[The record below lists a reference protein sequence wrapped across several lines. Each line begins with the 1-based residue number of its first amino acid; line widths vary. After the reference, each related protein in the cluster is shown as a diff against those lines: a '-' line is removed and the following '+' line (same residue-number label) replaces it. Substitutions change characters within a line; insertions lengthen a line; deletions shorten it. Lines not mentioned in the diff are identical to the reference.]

1 MSAPIRVHSHSR
13 RIRKSPSDR
22 QGESL
27 TIYLQEIS
35 AYPLL
40 TREAEVALAAS
51 ARQGDED
58 ALNRLICSNLR
69 FVVSV
74 AKKYRHQGVALE
86 DLINAGNLGLMRA
99 ARKFDETRG
108 IKFISY
114 AVWWVRQAIL
124 EAMAEQS
131 RIVRVPIG
139 QAGKVYQLGKRAR
152 TLQQE
157 LGREATVDEI
167 AVELG
172 VTQEEVAAT
181 LRIARAHLSLDAPVA
196 GDEDTKLVDFV
207 SDEGSQSPDE
217 PVVQTTMAESL
228 ASAMGALR
236 PREQRVVNLYFGLT
250 GGDPCTLEDIGDLL
264 GVSRE
269 RVRQIKD
276 RALARLRKCPQA
288 KMLQTLV

>member
-1 MSAPIRVHSHSR
+1 MSAPIRVHTHSR
-13 RIRKSPSDR
+13 RIRKTPSDR
-22 QGESL
+22 LGESL

-40 TREAEVALAAS
+40 TREEEVALAGK
-51 ARQGDED
+51 ARQGDEES
-58 ALNRLICSNLR
+58 LNRLICSNLR

-86 DLINAGNLGLMRA
+86 DLIDAGNLGLIRA

-139 QAGKVYQLGKRAR
+139 QAGKVYQVGKRAR

-207 SDEGSQSPDE
+207 SDDVAQAPDE
-217 PVVQTTMAESL
+217 PVVQNTMAESL
-228 ASAMGALR
+228 ASALCELR
-236 PREQRVVNLYFGLT
+236 PREKQVVNLYFGLT
-250 GGDPCTLEDIGDLL
+250 GDDPCTLEDIGDML

-276 RALARLRKCPQA
+276 RALARLRKCKQA
-288 KMLQTLV
+288 KVLATLV